1 MPISPSIAAT
11 TSATEIAAGRPRQAI
26 AAGGAA
32 RRGDQPGMR
41 QRLQQLGDGR
51 LRQPGRGRDRR
62 GGGLPLGMGGQMRA
76 RR

>member
-11 TSATEIAAGRPRQAI
+11 TSATEIAVGQPGQAV

-32 RRGDQPGMR
+32 GRGHQPGMR

-51 LRQPGRGRDRR
+51 RRQPGRGGDRSRRLPAARDARPDASRR
-62 GGGLPLGMGGQMRA
+62 
-76 RR
+76 